1 MFATKQQRT
10 LRGAPATLQSIGYDL
25 ITKITLS
32 LRGGTTRQS
41 QDANV
46 THKKTPVIAREVR
59 PRQSVQ
65 DYGIFRRLPQSSLL
79 RNDAVLN

>member
-1 MFATKQQRT
+1 MFVTKQQLS
-10 LRGAPATLQSIGYDL
+10 LRGATATRKSIEYDL
-25 ITKITLS
+25 ITKKTPS
-32 LRGGTTRQS
+32 LRGGTTWQS

-46 THKKTPVIAREVR
+46 THKKVPVIAREVR

-65 DYGIFRRLPQSSLL
+65 DYGIFMRLPQSSLL

>member
-46 THKKTPVIAREVR
+46 THKILPSLRGRYDRGNLFRITAYSGDCHSR
-59 PRQSVQ
+59 PS
-65 DYGIFRRLPQSSLL
+65 F
-79 RNDAVLN
+79 AMT